1 MSACCYRMNEAEY
14 ALTNGSQKTQTA
26 GEFSDEYG
34 ESASFALSL
43 LADVYRRVCCN
54 IFDILKNTRI

>member
-14 ALTNGSQKTQTA
+14 ALTNGSQKTLTA

-43 LADVYRRVCCN
+43 LADVYR
-54 IFDILKNTRI
+54 